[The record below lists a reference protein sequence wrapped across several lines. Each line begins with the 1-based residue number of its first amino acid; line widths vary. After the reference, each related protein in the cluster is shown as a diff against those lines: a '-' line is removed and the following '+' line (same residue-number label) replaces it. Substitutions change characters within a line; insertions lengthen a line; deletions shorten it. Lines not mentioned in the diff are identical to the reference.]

1 MVSTMNI
8 TGRQIRGARGLLGW
22 KMEDLA
28 DKAGLTRITIR
39 QIENETVQPQEKT
52 LAKIY
57 AVFDKFG
64 VEFLPDEGMR
74 IRKQD
79 TRIYSGK
86 AGYRQFLDHVYE
98 TLKSGGHIRQF
109 NFGDMRYLPNEEG
122 FVADHYLRMGS
133 VKGLDAKVLEIGDE
147 TKHPLAYCTYRK
159 LDKKFK
165 DMAPW
170 YLYGEYLTL
179 SLYETGG
186 KREFITIRS
195 KLLAERYLKEFDIF
209 WNMATSEKKKKGTK

>member
-1 MVSTMNI
+1 MNI
-8 TGRQIRGARGLLGW
+8 TGRQIRAARGLLGW

-39 QIENETVQPQEKT
+39 QIENDLVQPQEKT

-79 TRIYSGK
+79 TRTYSGK
-86 AGYRQFLDHVYE
+86 AGYRQLLDHIYE
-98 TLKSGGHIRQF
+98 TLKKGGNIRQF
-109 NFGDMRYLPNEEG
+109 NFGDMRYAPYEEA
-122 FVADHYLRMGS
+122 FVTEHIVRMS
-133 VKGLDAKVLEIGDE
+133 NIDGLDARVLEIDGE
-147 TKHPLAYCTYRK
+147 TPNPVAYCSYRD

-165 DMAPW
+165 EMAPW
-170 YLYGEYLTL
+170 YLYGDYLVL
-179 SLYETGG
+179 SLNEGGG
-186 KREFITIRS
+186 KREFITVQS

-209 WNMATSEKKKKGTK
+209 WKMATPRAKKRAK

>member
-8 TGRQIRGARGLLGW
+8 TGRQIRAARGLLGW

-79 TRIYSGK
+79 ARIYSGK
-86 AGYRQFLDHVYE
+86 AGYRQFLDHIYE
-98 TLKSGGHIRQF
+98 TLKNGGSIRQF
-109 NFGDMRYLPNEEG
+109 NFSDMRYLPNEEG
-122 FVADHYLRMGS
+122 FVADHFLRMGS

-147 TKHPLAYCTYRK
+147 TKHPLTYCAYRK

>member
-1 MVSTMNI
+1 MNI
-8 TGRQIRGARGLLGW
+8 TGRQIRAARGLLGL
-22 KMEDLA
+22 KMEELA

-39 QIENETVQPQEKT
+39 QIENETVQPQEKSM
-52 LAKIY
+52 AKIY

-79 TRIYSGK
+79 VRSYSGK
-86 AGYRQFLDHVYE
+86 AGYRQFLDHVFE
-98 TLKSGGHIRQF
+98 TLKKGGNIRQF
-109 NFGDMRYLPNEEG
+109 NFGDMRYLPNEEA
-122 FVADHYLRMGS
+122 FVADHFLRMGTIN
-133 VKGLDAKVLEIGDE
+133 GLDARVIETENE
-147 TKHPLAYCTYRK
+147 TKHKLQYCDYRN

-165 DMAPW
+165 DMSPW

-179 SLYETGG
+179 SLYEAGG

-195 KLLAERYLKEFDIF
+195 KLLTERYLKEFDIF
-209 WNMATSEKKKKGTK
+209 WNMATPDKKNATRTRR

>member
-1 MVSTMNI
+1 MNI
-8 TGRQIRGARGLLGW
+8 TGRQIRAARGLLGL
-22 KMEDLA
+22 KMEELA

-39 QIENETVQPQEKT
+39 QIENETVQPQEKSMV
-52 LAKIY
+52 KIY

-64 VEFLPDEGMR
+64 VEFLPDEGIR

-79 TRIYSGK
+79 VRSYSGK

-98 TLKSGGHIRQF
+98 TLKKGGNIRQF
-109 NFGDMRYLPNEEG
+109 NFGDMRYLPNEEA
-122 FVADHYLRMGS
+122 FVADHFLCMGTIN
-133 VKGLDAKVLEIGDE
+133 GLDARVIETENE
-147 TKHPLAYCTYRK
+147 TKHKLQYCTYRK

-165 DMAPW
+165 DMSPW

-195 KLLAERYLKEFDIF
+195 KLLTERYLKEFDIF
-209 WNMATSEKKKKGTK
+209 WNMSTPDKKRKSVK